1 MKKKILISTGGTG
14 GHVIPALQLYNH
26 LKNTFDV
33 MIYTDLRGSKYIP
46 IEIKKTIFEVK
57 KVPEKK
63 FLFPLKVIF
72 LFIAFIKSL
81 NHFFGTKIDTVIST
95 GGYMSLPIVLA
106 AKIFGKKIILFE
118 PNSIIGSSN
127 KCNEQ
132 ENSF

>member
-46 IEIKKTIFEVK
+46 IEIKKTVFEVK

-63 FLFPLKVIF
+63 FLFPLKAIL

-81 NHFFGTKIDTVIST
+81 KHF
-95 GGYMSLPIVLA
+95 
-106 AKIFGKKIILFE
+106 
-118 PNSIIGSSN
+118 SSN
-127 KCNEQ
+127 C
-132 ENSF
+132 